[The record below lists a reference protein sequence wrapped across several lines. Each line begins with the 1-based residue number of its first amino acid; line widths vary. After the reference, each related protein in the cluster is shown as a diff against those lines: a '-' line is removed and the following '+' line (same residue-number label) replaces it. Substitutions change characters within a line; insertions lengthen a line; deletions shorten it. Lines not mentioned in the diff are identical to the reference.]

1 MNFDVVRILMV
12 VIVSYLLG
20 SLPTAYLIGRLKRVN
35 IFEVGS
41 GNMGS
46 TNVARS
52 MGCGYGIIVALGDIL
67 KGVAAIVIARYY
79 ILPDNWILATVLSA
93 IVVIIGHNWSL
104 FVALITGTLR
114 GGKGAATAFGTM
126 LVVGLP
132 LQLIAVVCLVG
143 ALLVALTRYVSLGV
157 LGMLAIATLWVL
169 VLIGQHS
176 LSWEY
181 GIYTVFVATIMLWR
195 FRGNIQRLLAG
206 TERRLGERA

>member
-1 MNFDVVRILMV
+1 MNFDVVNV
-12 VIVSYLLG
+12 VLVVVVSYLLG
-20 SLPTAYLIGRLKRVN
+20 SLPTAYLIGRLKKVN

-52 MGCGYGIIVALGDIL
+52 MGCAWGIVVALGDIF
-67 KGVAAIVIARYY
+67 KGIAAIVIARNYL
-79 ILPDNWILATVLSA
+79 LPDNPILATVLAA

-126 LVVGLP
+126 LMIVP
-132 LQLIAVVCLVG
+132 FQTIAVVCLVG

-157 LGMLAIATLWVL
+157 LGMLAVASLWVL
-169 VLIGQHS
+169 VLVGQHTM
-176 LSWEY
+176 SWEY
-181 GIYTVFVATIMLWR
+181 AIYTLFVAAVMLWR
-195 FRGNIQRLLAG
+195 FRGNIQRLIAG

>member
-1 MNFDVVRILMV
+1 MNFDIVRILMI

-46 TNVARS
+46 TNVARA
-52 MGCGYGIIVALGDIL
+52 MGCGYGIIVALGDIF
-67 KGVAAIVIARYY
+67 KGIAAIVIARS
-79 ILPDNWILATVLSA
+79 ILPDNLILATVLSA
-93 IVVIIGHNWSL
+93 IVVIVGHNWSL

-126 LVVGLP
+126 LMIAPFQV
-132 LQLIAVVCLVG
+132 IAVVCLVG

-157 LGMLAIATLWVL
+157 LGMLTIAVLWMMIL
-169 VLIGQHS
+169 VGQHT

-181 GIYTVFVATIMLWR
+181 AIYTLFVAAIMLWR
-195 FRGNIQRLLAG
+195 FRSNIQRLLAG